1 MKRLLILLTPIL
13 IVVVLYGCSK
23 DHEAP
28 TYDVYKQLTSPE
40 DVVAV
45 YDASKDKIDIT
56 WTMADTSGVIDFM
69 LAVSDSSD
77 FDQGNVNLI
86 PTNINLSKVDSPYST
101 TYDVATYI
109 PADIDST
116 ILYFTVSA
124 VFDNDTF
131 VRFIGPRAEIDSA
144 VVLRK

>member
-1 MKRLLILLTPIL
+1 VKRLLILLTPIL
-13 IVVVLYGCSK
+13 IVVALYGCSK
-23 DHEAP
+23 DHDAP

-40 DVVAV
+40 DVVAT
-45 YDASKDKIDIT
+45 YDASKDRIDIT

-69 LAVSDSSD
+69 LAVSDSNV
-77 FDQGNVNLI
+77 FDEGNVNLI
-86 PTNINLSKVDSPYST
+86 PTNLDLSKEVSPYST
-101 TYDVATYI
+101 IYDVATFI
-109 PADIDST
+109 PADVDST

-124 VFDNDTF
+124 VFDNETF